1 MKRRVGAAVDSRP
14 VFCAFKTHRD
24 VVIMRKMDE
33 TAERTRTSFLVEN
46 RTEMIR
52 MWMSF
57 ICLENSETRRD
68 EYGFVSPPL
77 SRGTGALLGQSQGT
91 LRVRWVVRE
100 TRTRSFRL
108 QPNHEFSPN

>member
-24 VVIMRKMDE
+24 VVVMRKMDE

-57 ICLENSETRRD
+57 ICLENSETRRIR
-68 EYGFVSPPL
+68 FCFPPTKPRHWSAFGSEPGNFASAVGCKGNAHEEL
-77 SRGTGALLGQSQGT
+77 QITAQSRIFT
-91 LRVRWVVRE
+91 
-100 TRTRSFRL
+100 
-108 QPNHEFSPN
+108 